1 MCFLN
6 RHSLRRRCA
15 GGPSNGMLTPF
26 GQFLGRFLNR
36 LFAGQLGFY
45 RTAPNGT
52 FGRFGFAKCKI
63 PSAGILTAGSNA
75 NNGHLITPLKCVC

>member
-1 MCFLN
+1 
-6 RHSLRRRCA
+6 
-15 GGPSNGMLTPF
+15 MLTPF

-63 PSAGILTAGSNA
+63 PSAGILTAGSNT